1 MNKLLAEH
9 DVDKIDNSKIDV
21 SCLGKRGLHLNS
33 LGTDKLGLNFIKF
46 LKAFCNADFAK
57 KSLGMVHKTLS
68 TLVWRSRGCPLSI
81 PLKENL
87 QQPKSR
93 FKKMNTRVCKFKNTS
108 RFFLHSFDINSGI
121 HSTQQRVKE
130 PEDLKLNPSDQE
142 RRYKEQVVN
151 QNKDN
156 TNTNNIN
163 GKFEISVIANCIN
176 NSFENIN
183 NNVMKDTDNM
193 KEITNKNISSNKQI
207 RGNTEKDVRRKEKN
221 IPNLSEK
228 CKNAPFDVIL
238 KTI

>member
-1 MNKLLAEH
+1 
-9 DVDKIDNSKIDV
+9 
-21 SCLGKRGLHLNS
+21 
-33 LGTDKLGLNFIKF
+33 
-46 LKAFCNADFAK
+46 
-57 KSLGMVHKTLS
+57 
-68 TLVWRSRGCPLSI
+68 
-81 PLKENL
+81 
-87 QQPKSR
+87 
-93 FKKMNTRVCKFKNTS
+93 MNTRVCKFKNTS

>member
-1 MNKLLAEH
+1 
-9 DVDKIDNSKIDV
+9 
-21 SCLGKRGLHLNS
+21 
-33 LGTDKLGLNFIKF
+33 
-46 LKAFCNADFAK
+46 
-57 KSLGMVHKTLS
+57 
-68 TLVWRSRGCPLSI
+68 
-81 PLKENL
+81 
-87 QQPKSR
+87 
-93 FKKMNTRVCKFKNTS
+93 MNTRVCKFKNTS

-228 CKNAPFDVIL
+228 CKKAPFDVIL